1 MLVLVDMLKGIVL
14 VFRNSPAAPVASD
27 SMISRAA
34 LAAFN
39 MINDRWTSCADGTAL
54 LSFLSE
60 VAELPPLLSS
70 GILCKG
76 VGRRIWHKSITL
88 TDRWLPRAL
97 DYHGSVAIHGSRMR
111 DAPLKRIVRF

>member
-14 VFRNSPAAPVASD
+14 IFRNTPAAPVASD

-54 LSFLSE
+54 LSFQRCLRG
-60 VAELPPLLSS
+60 AIRAACPPVIDNLNL
-70 GILCKG
+70 IIC
-76 VGRRIWHKSITL
+76 
-88 TDRWLPRAL
+88 
-97 DYHGSVAIHGSRMR
+97 
-111 DAPLKRIVRF
+111 